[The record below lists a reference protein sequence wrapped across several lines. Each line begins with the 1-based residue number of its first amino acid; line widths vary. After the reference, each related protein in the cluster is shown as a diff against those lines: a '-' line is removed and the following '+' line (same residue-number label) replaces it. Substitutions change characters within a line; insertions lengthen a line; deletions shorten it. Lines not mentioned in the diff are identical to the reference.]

1 MIVPE
6 INDLETLEEVPYATR
21 TYRVNLETK
30 RISGYVDGDQAL
42 MQAAV
47 KILMTDR
54 FACEIYDDN
63 YGNELVYLIGKD
75 YDYINS
81 ELDRILNE
89 AFLTDDRFVGVED
102 VKAEQL
108 DQDSLLLNFTVV
120 TANDSRI
127 SMTKEVRY
135 R

>member
-1 MIVPE
+1 MMTPVV
-6 INDLETLEEVPYATR
+6 NDIENLEEVPYANK
-21 TYRVNLETK
+21 TYKVNLATGRVLGFIDDDE
-30 RISGYVDGDQAL
+30 AL

-75 YDYINS
+75 YNYIIS
-81 ELDRILNE
+81 ELERVLNE
-89 AFLTDDRFVGVED
+89 AFMSDDRFVGIED
-102 VKAEQL
+102 LEVNQSG
-108 DQDSLLLNFTVV
+108 QDNLLLSFTVV
-120 TANDSRI
+120 ATNEARI

-135 R
+135 K